1 MNFILNKMV
10 NNNIINSDEIEE
22 YRYALS
28 VIFFKGLH
36 YLIIFTTG
44 IILNILFQTIIF
56 IYVYTICRSY
66 VGGFHASNPITCCM
80 LSALFIFGLYLI
92 DQVIIILDIV
102 VLLLL
107 LIVSI
112 YIYNICKNTFK
123 HKLSYHLILINILSI
138 LLYHL
143 NGFKYLNC
151 ILYTFIL
158 VIILYYFQRKL
169 SKIR

>member
-1 MNFILNKMV
+1 MNFILNRMV
-10 NNNIINSDEIEE
+10 NNNIIISDEIEE

-36 YLIIFTTG
+36 YFIIFTTG

-66 VGGFHASNPITCCM
+66 VGGFHASNPIICCM
-80 LSALFIFGLYLI
+80 LSALFILGLYLI
-92 DQVIIILDIV
+92 NQVNTTLDIV
-102 VLLLL
+102 VLIL
-107 LIVSI
+107 LIILSI

-123 HKLSYHLILINILSI
+123 HKLSYHLILINSLSI
-138 LLYHL
+138 LLYNL
-143 NGFKYLNC
+143 NSFKFLNC

-158 VIILYYFQRKL
+158 VIILYHFQEKL
-169 SKIR
+169 SKN